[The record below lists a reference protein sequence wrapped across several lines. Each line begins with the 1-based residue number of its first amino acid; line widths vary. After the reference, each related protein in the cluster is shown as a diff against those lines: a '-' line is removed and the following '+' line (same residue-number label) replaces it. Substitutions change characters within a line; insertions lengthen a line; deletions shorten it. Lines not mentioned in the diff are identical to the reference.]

1 MTIVSVVLVALV
13 VLISIAIIVHSAI
26 GCVSGNCVCCT
37 SKWLHSLKQL
47 EERCVIYS
55 RNHNMVLEITPQAE
69 TFEFTSEIL
78 TQISVQSALRPQ
90 DVEHLRAPAEEL
102 PGQMQQQ
109 QDTDARKMEKY
120 QVDNIC

>member
-1 MTIVSVVLVALV
+1 MTIVVALTMTIVSVVLVALV

-37 SKWLHSLKQL
+37 N
-47 EERCVIYS
+47 S

-109 QDTDARKMEKY
+109 QDTDARKLEKY